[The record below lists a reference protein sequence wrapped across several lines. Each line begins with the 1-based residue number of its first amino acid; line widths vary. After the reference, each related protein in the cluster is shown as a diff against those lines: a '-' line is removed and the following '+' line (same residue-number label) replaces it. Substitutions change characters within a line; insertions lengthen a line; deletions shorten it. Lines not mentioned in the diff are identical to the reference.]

1 MISLSTWLAVA
12 LASVAIVIVPGPTVT
27 VIIANSLRH
36 GARAGLLN
44 VAGTQL
50 GIALMVL
57 VLAFGLS
64 AVVTF
69 LGSAF
74 FWLKLAGAAYL
85 VWLGIRLWRSDGT
98 LGAANGGR
106 RPAGS
111 FFWQGFI
118 VIWSNPKAL
127 FFFGAFLPQFIDPA
141 GNAILQTMLLGGT
154 HLHPHSHHPGR
165 LLRTACRRHRSAF
178 VAPQCAACGDVL
190 RHLPDRRRAVA
201 GPDPAAMKRRGLPP
215 ALPAAGKPDKAP
227 A

>member
-1 MISLSTWLAVA
+1 MISLSTWIAVA

-57 VLAFGLS
+57 VLAFGLT
-64 AVVTF
+64 AVMAF

-85 VWLGIRLWRSDGT
+85 IWLGIRLWRSDGT
-98 LGAANGGR
+98 LGSTKGDR
-106 RPAGS
+106 RPGGS

-141 GNAILQTMLLGGT
+141 GNAISQTMLLGGT
-154 HLHPHSHHPGR
+154 FIVIATVLDGSYALLAGGTGALLSRRNVR
-165 LLRTACRRHRSAF
+165 LVEMFSGTCLIGGGLWLALTRRS
-178 VAPQCAACGDVL
+178 
-190 RHLPDRRRAVA
+190 
-201 GPDPAAMKRRGLPP
+201 
-215 ALPAAGKPDKAP
+215 
-227 A
+227 

>member
-1 MISLSTWLAVA
+1 MITLSIWIAVA

-50 GIALMVL
+50 GIAMMVV

-64 AVVTF
+64 AIVAFFGT
-69 LGSAF
+69 AF

-85 VWLGIRLWRSDGT
+85 IWLGIRLWRSDGT
-98 LGAANGGR
+98 LGARGGGR
-106 RPAGS
+106 RPGGS
-111 FFWQGFI
+111 CFWQGFS

-141 GNAILQTMLLGGT
+141 GNAILQTLLLGGT
-154 HLHPHSHHPGR
+154 FIVIATVLDGSYALLAGGTGALLSRRNVRLVEMFSGTCLVGGGIWLALTGR
-165 LLRTACRRHRSAF
+165 S
-178 VAPQCAACGDVL
+178 
-190 RHLPDRRRAVA
+190 
-201 GPDPAAMKRRGLPP
+201 
-215 ALPAAGKPDKAP
+215 
-227 A
+227 